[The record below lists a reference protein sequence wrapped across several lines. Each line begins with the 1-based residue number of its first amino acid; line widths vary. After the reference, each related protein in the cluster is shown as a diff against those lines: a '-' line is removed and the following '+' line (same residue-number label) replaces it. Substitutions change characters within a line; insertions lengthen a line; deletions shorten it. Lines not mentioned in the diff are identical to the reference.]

1 MRCGWG
7 RWCRRGR
14 WCGSWAQRTQRVPR
28 PGSTSLNVPAGRD
41 ASEDGIIGWS
51 KEHQMSALPLLDM
64 YLAIAREPGAASA
77 PSREHLRQVAERL
90 VESALSEHRHLDQLD
105 TAVSPAEAPGTGARA
120 AA

>member
-14 WCGSWAQRTQRVPR
+14 WCGLWRRTRQLPP
-28 PGSTSLNVPAGRD
+28 PGSGRRNAPPERD
-41 ASEDGIIGWS
+41 ASEHGIIGWS
-51 KEHQMSALPLLDM
+51 KEHFMSALPLLDM

-77 PSREHLRQVAERL
+77 RSREHLRQVAERL

-105 TAVSPAEAPGTGARA
+105 TA
-120 AA
+120 